1 MGVEKDQREFWD
13 IVLRRLD
20 MEEQQAGRGR
30 LRAQEVLVVGDD
42 LIALVPVFFLSCP
55 ELMQRSDYVVPKQVG
70 MRAVLLRRGL
80 TLGREFNNPSELDV
94 IQSLSELPE
103 WMKQCTP

>member
-1 MGVEKDQREFWD
+1 
-13 IVLRRLD
+13 

-55 ELMQRSDYVVPKQVG
+55 ELMQRSDYLVPKPVG
-70 MRAVLLRRGL
+70 MRAVLLRRGP
-80 TLGREFNNPSELDV
+80 TFGREFNDPSELDV

-103 WMKQCTP
+103 WMKQSAPC